1 MQEKEFKLSS
11 WALRNKTSVYII
23 VLIIVF
29 AGLSSYLN
37 MPKELF
43 PEIKIPT
50 IYVNTV
56 YPGNSPSD
64 IENLI
69 TRPIEKEI
77 KSVNGIKNL
86 KSTSVQDNS
95 IIIVEFYTDIEVAQA
110 LSDVKDAVDKSK
122 RELPNDLDLDPVV
135 LDIDFSEFP
144 ILNINLSGDYS
155 IDELKDFAEY
165 LQDEIEDISAIRRAD
180 IKGAL
185 PREISIMVD
194 LHKLEAVQLSLND
207 VENAISSENVSISGG
222 DVVVEGSRRSV
233 RVIGEFER
241 VNDIENI
248 IVKHEK
254 GNIVYLRDIATVEDG
269 YEERKS
275 FARLD
280 KFPVVSIDVV
290 KKGGENLLE
299 ATDQIMEI
307 IAKAKKERFPDDLN
321 ISITNDQSEQTRSQ
335 LSNLENSIVMGVLFV
350 VVILMFFLGLRNALF
365 VGIAIPLSMFLSFA
379 ILGFMGYT
387 LNMIMLF
394 SLILALGMLVDNA
407 IVVVENIYRIFEQ
420 GKSPDDA
427 SRIGVG
433 EIAVPII
440 SSTATTL
447 AAFFPLLFW
456 NDIMGEF
463 MKYLPITLIVVL
475 SSSLFVA
482 LVVNPVFVSTLIK
495 KEDTEE
501 QLNYKKQWIISLLM
515 IVFGIILILTN
526 KTGFGSLLIT
536 FGILGIINAYFFE
549 PATVW
554 FQRVLLVRVE
564 SIYEKTLTFFLEGLK
579 PYLLILLAMPILM
592 ILSIAFY
599 FGSNPKVEFFPNTDP
614 KYINVFVETPIGT
627 DISVMDSITKDVEK
641 EIFQIIEPYQNIVT
655 SVVANVGEGTSDPNE
670 GPSQGSTPNKARIT
684 ISFVEFKFRENIS
697 TSDVMKEITK
707 GISDKPG
714 VLISVDKN
722 SEGPPVGKPV
732 NIEVSGE
739 DFEELLAVAKDI
751 ERDINNANIPGI
763 DELKMDLEVTKPEM
777 IVNIDRSKARS
788 LGLSTAQIGM
798 ALRTS
803 LFGKEVSK
811 YKEGEDD
818 YPIVVKLKDSYRYDE
833 AALMNQKITFRDQ
846 MTGRINQIP
855 LSAVTKVDYGNSYG
869 SIKRKDMKRVVTL
882 FSNVVEGYN
891 ATEIN
896 NSLKKLL
903 KNKELPEGYAY
914 KFTGEQEEQAK
925 SMAFLTNAL
934 LIAVSLITLI
944 LVSQFNSVIKP
955 VIIVISVIFSTIG
968 VFLGLAAFQMNFV
981 VIMTGIGIVSLAG
994 IVVNNAIVLIDYID
1008 LLRSQKRQEL
1018 GIKENEMLS
1027 WEDTL
1032 DSIIQGGKTRL
1043 RPVLLTAITTILGLF
1058 PLATGLNFDFFGL
1071 FNSFNP
1077 DIHFGGDNVAFWGP
1091 MSWTVI
1097 FGLTFATFLTLIAVP
1112 AMYLLSDKVIRKA
1125 KGIKN

>member
-23 VLIIVF
+23 VFIIVF

-77 KSVNGIKNL
+77 KSVSGIKNL

-95 IIIVEFYTDIEVAQA
+95 IIIVEFYTDVEVAQA

-122 RELPNDLDLDPVV
+122 RELPNDLDMDPVV

-165 LQDEIEDISAIRRAD
+165 LQDEIEDITAIRRAD

-185 PREISIMVD
+185 PREISVMVD
-194 LHKLEAVQLSLND
+194 LHKLEAVKLSLND

-222 DVVVEGSRRSV
+222 DVVVDGFRRSV
-233 RVIGEFER
+233 RVVGEFER
-241 VNDIENI
+241 VSDIENI

-254 GNIVYLRDIATVEDG
+254 GDIVYLRDIATVEDG

-299 ATDQIMEI
+299 ATDQIMAILE
-307 IAKAKKERFPDDLN
+307 KAKKERFPDDLT
-321 ISITNDQSEQTRSQ
+321 ISITNDQSEQTRDQ

-350 VVILMFFLGLRNALF
+350 VLVLMFFLGLRNALF

-407 IVVVENIYRIFEQ
+407 IVVVENIYRLFEQ
-420 GKSPDDA
+420 GKTPDDA

-495 KEDTEE
+495 KDDTEE

-515 IVFGIILILTN
+515 IVFGIILIFSN

-536 FGILGIINAYFFE
+536 FGILGIINAYFFQ

-554 FQRVLLVRVE
+554 FQNVLLAKVE
-564 SIYEKTLTFFLEGLK
+564 ALYEKTLVFFLKGLK
-579 PYLLILLAMPILM
+579 PYILILLAMPLLM

-599 FGSNPKVEFFPNTDP
+599 FGSNPQVEFFPNTDP

-627 DISVMDSITKDVEK
+627 DINVMDSITKNVED

-697 TSDVMKEITK
+697 TSDVMKEITN

-722 SEGPPVGKPV
+722 NEGPPVGKPI

-739 DFEELLAVAKDI
+739 DFEELLTVAKSI
-751 ERDINNANIPGI
+751 EREINNANIPGI
-763 DELKMDLEVTKPEM
+763 DELKLDLEVTKPEM

-818 YPIVVKLKDSYRYDE
+818 YPIVVRLKDTYRYDE

-846 MTGRINQIP
+846 MTGQINQIP
-855 LSAVTKVDYGNSYG
+855 LSAVTIVDYGNSYG
-869 SIKRKDMKRVVTL
+869 SIKRKDMKRVVTI

-896 NSLKKLL
+896 NTLKKLL
-903 KNKELPEGYAY
+903 KNKQLPEGYAY
-914 KFTGEQEEQAK
+914 KFTGEQEEQEK

-934 LIAVSLITLI
+934 LIAVALITLI

-955 VIIVISVIFSTIG
+955 VIIVVSVLFSTIG

-1008 LLRSQKRQEL
+1008 LLRGQKRQEL
-1018 GIKENEMLS
+1018 GIGDNEMLS

-1071 FNSFNP
+1071 FNSFDP
-1077 DIHFGGDNVAFWGP
+1077 DIFFGGDNVAFWGP

-1097 FGLTFATFLTLIAVP
+1097 FGLSFATFLTLIAVP